1 MKRLFLL
8 LSACML
14 GFLLPPP
21 GAADLMAP
29 PVFIYVDAAPNVYG
43 SSLYP
48 AWQTAAFE
56 KAASGTFIN
65 MENGTNPAFKGTT
78 NFVIEDEV
86 VYSFGDLGKRLT
98 WVYWIPNETL
108 NTLAGRF
115 TISLINLW
123 DGEYLDFYKDYY
135 GSTWL
140 TPTRW
145 QDYDKNGDGLIDGVI
160 GTAGM
165 AWWGAYG
172 VNTPEALALDI
183 AEWAKSEEYWIF
195 RAQLDNTIYLL
206 TSYRAPVP
214 EPLTLLFLGT
224 GLLGMAIIRK
234 SCFNKHRFRSN

>member
-1 MKRLFLL
+1 MKRFLL
-8 LSACML
+8 VLAFML
-14 GFLLPPP
+14 GLCFP
-21 GAADLMAP
+21 GPGSADLLTP

-43 SSLYP
+43 SPLYP
-48 AWQTAAFE
+48 IWQTTAFAR
-56 KAASGTFIN
+56 AASGSFVN

-108 NTLAGRF
+108 SSLSGRF

-123 DGEYLDFYKDYY
+123 DGEYLDFYKNYY

-145 QDYDKNGDGLIDGVI
+145 ENYDKNGDGIIDGVI

-172 VNTPEALALDI
+172 VNTPEALAADI

-195 RAQLDNTIYLL
+195 RAQLDGTTYLL

-214 EPLTLLFLGT
+214 EPLTLIFLGT
-224 GLLGMAIIRK
+224 GIILIAAVRRN
-234 SCFNKHRFRSN
+234 SFLRSTKAL